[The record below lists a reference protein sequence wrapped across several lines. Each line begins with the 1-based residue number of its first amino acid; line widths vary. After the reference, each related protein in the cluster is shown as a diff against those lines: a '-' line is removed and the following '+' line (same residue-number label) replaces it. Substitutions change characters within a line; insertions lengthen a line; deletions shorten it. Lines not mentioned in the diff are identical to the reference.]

1 MGTEEHDDNPW
12 RYKFTWNPRNV
23 VLAGKGGTAMFLD
36 NHEYKYIPY
45 NRLFDRLDRITI
57 PGYGKFVGYPNR
69 DSLSYMD
76 TYGLEGIGT
85 LYRGTLRRPN
95 FCKGFN
101 VFIELGMTDDSFEMA
116 NASKLSPR
124 AFLNAFLPYIPNLS
138 VEDKFKY
145 FLREDRM
152 YLYDQFEW
160 LGIFDADSNFGFEG
174 ATPAQLLEKLMV
186 RKMSLSEED
195 KDMLVMYHEFEY
207 EHEGKNKKIV
217 SSMISIGE
225 DPVYTAMSNTVGL
238 PIAICARMILNNQI
252 NATGVTLPIQKEIY
266 EPILK
271 ALEEN
276 GIVFNEYES
285 EL

>member
-1 MGTEEHDDNPW
+1 MC
-12 RYKFTWNPRNV
+12 
-23 VLAGKGGTAMFLD
+23 
-36 NHEYKYIPY
+36 I
-45 NRLFDRLDRITI
+45 
-57 PGYGKFVGYPNR
+57 R
-69 DSLSYMD
+69 DS
-76 TYGLEGIGT
+76 
-85 LYRGTLRRPN
+85 
-95 FCKGFN
+95 
-101 VFIELGMTDDSFEMA
+101 
-116 NASKLSPR
+116 
-124 AFLNAFLPYIPNLS
+124 
-138 VEDKFKY
+138 KY

-160 LGIFDADSNFGFEG
+160 LGIFDADTNFGFEG
-174 ATPAQLLEKLMV
+174 ATPAKLLEKLMV

-207 EHEGKNKKIV
+207 EHQGKNRKIV

-225 DPVYTAMSNTVGL
+225 DPIYTAMSNTVGL

-252 NATGVTLPIQKEIY
+252 NATGVTLPIQREIY

-271 ALEEN
+271 TLEEN